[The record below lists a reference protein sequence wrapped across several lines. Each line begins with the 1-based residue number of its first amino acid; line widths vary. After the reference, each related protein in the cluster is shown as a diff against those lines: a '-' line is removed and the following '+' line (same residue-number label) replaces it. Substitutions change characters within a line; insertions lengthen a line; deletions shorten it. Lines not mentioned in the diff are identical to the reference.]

1 MGTQSVT
8 WTATCTKAVH
18 AEEAPMRMTVRVTLG
33 VLTAVLLLLGAGT
46 ATAAP
51 HPAVAVVSH
60 QAAAA
65 APTTTA
71 PSPTT
76 DYNKGQ
82 QQANASLAQ
91 RKVIIG
97 VVCLVLLVIVYFGRK
112 AKGKHILRL
121 KNLQNAKS

>member
-1 MGTQSVT
+1 
-8 WTATCTKAVH
+8 
-18 AEEAPMRMTVRVTLG
+18 MRMTVRVTLG
-33 VLTAVLLLLGAGT
+33 VLTAVLATFLLLGTGT

-51 HPAVAVVSH
+51 HPVVAAVSH
-60 QAAAA
+60 QAAAV
-65 APTTTA
+65 PTTTA

-91 RKVIIG
+91 RKLIIG
-97 VVCLVLLVIVYFGRK
+97 VICIVLLAIVYFGHR
-112 AKGKHILRL
+112 AKGKHILRN

>member
-1 MGTQSVT
+1 
-8 WTATCTKAVH
+8 
-18 AEEAPMRMTVRVTLG
+18 MRMTVRVTLG
-33 VLTAVLLLLGAGT
+33 VLTAMLGTLLLFGVGT

-51 HPAVAVVSH
+51 RPAVAVVAVSH
-60 QAAAA
+60 QAAAAA

-71 PSPTT
+71 PAPTT

-97 VVCLVLLVIVYFGRK
+97 VICIVLLLIVYFGRK

-121 KNLQNAKS
+121 KNLQNAKG